1 MCNIYSLVME
11 QTAWCVKCRSKKE
24 IKNGVVKSSKKGNK
38 YIQSN
43 CESCNTKINRFLKK
57 DNKLNED
64 N

>member
-1 MCNIYSLVME
+1 MDSLSG
-11 QTAWCVKCRSKKE
+11 WCVKCRSKKE
-24 IKNGVVKSSKKGNK
+24 IKNGVVKASKKGNK

-57 DNKLNED
+57 DYKLNVD

>member
-1 MCNIYSLVME
+1 ME
-11 QTAWCVKCRSKKE
+11 QTGYCVKCRSKKE

-43 CESCNTKINRFLKK
+43 CETCGTKINRFLKK
-57 DNKLNED
+57 DYKLNVD

>member
-1 MCNIYSLVME
+1 MD
-11 QTAWCVKCRSKKE
+11 QTAFCVKCRTKKE

-57 DNKLNED
+57 DYKLNVD